1 MIDIDTL
8 CQDLLDWNTLYVSGR
23 MHKPVSSKEKNPK
36 KYREKQKLS
45 IFTKPLTFHF
55 FQVAILT
62 SDPRVRL
69 AQQVNLSSAL
79 RVAQLLLPSKFT
91 EVELYSRIASLSYEG
106 DFRMSV
112 PGGENAD
119 KVRNIVL
126 GQRDEF
132 RRLYAG
138 LVRSMGTLKIEERR
152 KDRFALE
159 VSLWKR
165 EKLWTS
171 LEIERDCSEPN

>member
-1 MIDIDTL
+1 
-8 CQDLLDWNTLYVSGR
+8 
-23 MHKPVSSKEKNPK
+23 
-36 KYREKQKLS
+36 
-45 IFTKPLTFHF
+45 
-55 FQVAILT
+55 
-62 SDPRVRL
+62 
-69 AQQVNLSSAL
+69 
-79 RVAQLLLPSKFT
+79 
-91 EVELYSRIASLSYEG
+91 
-106 DFRMSV
+106 MSV

-159 VSLWKR
+159 VSL
-165 EKLWTS
+165 
-171 LEIERDCSEPN
+171 